1 MLIETGIMISTY
13 FGIRVFEKMKKKIH
27 STETNKQLQYS
38 KSKSIDK
45 KLTKQE
51 KEQTNEK
58 IHIQV
63 DRRLSFLSIGLSAV
77 RQFVYPPLAPLSLGL
92 YIYTMIPYMRLVEK
106 SLLEDRKVNIDVL
119 FFTADAIVLT
129 LGQYFTAAV
138 GVWMI
143 HEGTYAVAK
152 AQGRSEKMLTDIFA
166 QQPSNVW
173 ILRNN
178 VEIEIPLEQVNT
190 NDILVVNTGE
200 VIPCDG
206 IITEGFATID
216 QHALTGESQ
225 PVEKASGDKV
235 LASTFIMTGRIYM
248 RVEKS
253 GEDTTIA
260 KVGEILQNSAHFKS
274 NAQLKGEE
282 WANRA
287 TLPMLLLAMGIVLP
301 VFGPAS
307 TVVFISTHFGVRVR
321 IFAPLT
327 TLNHIA
333 LAAHKGILVKDG
345 RALESLN
352 NIDTVVF
359 DKTGTLTNEQPVV
372 GAVILCDSYSEE
384 EILMYAAAAERK
396 FTHPIAKAITQKA
409 EAAQLI
415 LPDIEESNYQIG
427 YGVAVNHKNQTIKVG
442 SLRFMTMEGLSIP
455 NSIKEIESDI
465 YNKGSSLIFVAINDK
480 VSGAIEIQPQVR
492 PEVESIIAGLRQR
505 GIKHIAIVSGDHQ
518 EPTRNLAEKLGM
530 DDYHYDIL
538 PENKAT
544 IVEQLQREG
553 RSVCFIGDGIND
565 AIAMKKANVSIS
577 LAGATSIATDM
588 AEVVLMDGSLSHLS
602 DLFDISKKLDAG
614 LDNALLYSIVP
625 SAINLS
631 GAFVFHFSILT
642 AFLINATSGLV
653 TLYSVMQP
661 LREISNDKKNNDQ
674 ETFPDVLDLN

>member
-13 FGIRVFEKMKKKIH
+13 FGIRVFEKVKAKIH
-27 STETNKQLQYS
+27 STETNKQLQLS
-38 KSKSIDK
+38 TNKSTDK
-45 KLTKQE
+45 ELTKQE

-58 IHIQV
+58 IHIQI

-92 YIYTMIPYMRLVEK
+92 YIYTMIPYIRRVEK

-143 HEGTYAVAK
+143 HEGAYAVAK
-152 AQGRSEKMLTDIFA
+152 AQGRSEKMLVDIFA

-274 NAQLKGEE
+274 NVQLKGEE

-287 TLPMLLLAMGIVLP
+287 TLPMLLLATGIVLP
-301 VFGPAS
+301 IFGPAS

-372 GAVILCDSYSEE
+372 GAVILSDGYSEE

-409 EAAQLI
+409 EAEQLI
-415 LPDIEESNYQIG
+415 LPNIEDSNYQIG
-427 YGVAVNHKNQTIKVG
+427 YGVTVNHKNQTIKVG

-455 NSIKEIESDI
+455 DSIKEIESDI
-465 YNKGSSLIFVAINDK
+465 YNKGSSLIFVAIDDK

-492 PEVESIIAGLRQR
+492 PEVESIIADLRQR
-505 GIKHIAIVSGDHQ
+505 GIKHIAIISGDHQ

-544 IVEQLQREG
+544 IVEQLQKEG

-602 DLFDISKKLDAG
+602 DLFDISKKLDTS

-625 SAINLS
+625 SVINLG
-631 GAFVFHFSILT
+631 GAFMFHFSILT
-642 AFLINATSGLV
+642 AFLINGTSGLV

-661 LREISNDKKNNDQ
+661 LREISNDKKA
-674 ETFPDVLDLN
+674 ELKKELLEIE